1 MKLETILEMWEKDS
15 VIDKT
20 ELGQESLNTPQV
32 HARYLKILA
41 AEKLQ
46 YRRLHAEMQVLKRDK
61 HQFLLGGPTEES
73 QEKGWEYPTRGRIMK
88 TDIDIFNDADK
99 EVQVLQQK
107 LDLQQQKIETL
118 DSILRTIA
126 NRGFQIKAA
135 IDWYNFVNGR

>member
-1 MKLETILEMWEKDS
+1 MKLETILEMWETDS

-20 ELGQESLNTPQV
+20 ELGQESLNTPRV

-61 HQFLLGGPTEES
+61 FSFLLGGATAES

-88 TDIDIFNDADK
+88 SDIDIFNDADK
-99 EVQVLQQK
+99 EVQALQQK
-107 LDLQQQKIETL
+107 MDLQQQKIETL
-118 DSILRTIA
+118 DSILRTIG
-126 NRGFQIKAA
+126 NRGFQIKNA
-135 IDWYNFVNGR
+135 IDWYNFQNGR